1 MSFQEGVKIV
11 NVLCKS
17 GTGRE
22 PVTGKM
28 PVPQCHRQDACTT
41 MSQARCLYHNV
52 TGKMPVPQYILNN
65 YLTKY
70 MSFQEGVKIV
80 NVL

>member
-1 MSFQEGVKIV
+1 MSYV
-11 NVLCKS
+11 NVERAESPSQARCLYHN
-17 GTGRE
+17 
-22 PVTGKM
+22 VTGKM